1 MKKIFLPLVIV
12 MAVMFMN
19 SCETSKQVPYMQN
32 IDSISLAASQYLFD
46 ARIKPKDE
54 LHITVHTTDPA
65 VSAPFNLFVSR
76 RMGTTGEL
84 GSGAGSLQGYLVDND
99 GTINFPVIGRV
110 SVVGLTKTQ
119 CENLL
124 QEKLAPY
131 LAKTEK
137 PVVTVRMSTF
147 RVTLLG
153 DFSSPKV
160 VAVTSEKMSL
170 LEALASGGDLTLY
183 GKRQNVLLIREDA
196 TGKKTVH
203 RIDLTDANFINSPYY
218 YVQQNDVIYVEP
230 NATKAKN
237 SALGQSVTIWF
248 SFISIATSVA
258 SLLVNILRD

>member
-1 MKKIFLPLVIV
+1 MCGRLYFPHIGIFLQSNLSVPKININFAEIFNPIIDKMKKIFLPLVIV

-160 VAVTSEKMSL
+160 VAVTSE
-170 LEALASGGDLTLY
+170 
-183 GKRQNVLLIREDA
+183 NVPPA
-196 TGKKTVH
+196 
-203 RIDLTDANFINSPYY
+203 TDAADSRRA
-218 YVQQNDVIYVEP
+218 Q
-230 NATKAKN
+230 
-237 SALGQSVTIWF
+237 
-248 SFISIATSVA
+248 
-258 SLLVNILRD
+258 